1 MSDLGKVSLISE
13 RFYRTLPLF
22 RFPSKLIQT
31 LLFCF
36 IGFKESDLNTVK
48 SIDPLPVS
56 PFSSY
61 LPYTDSS
68 KSNLN
73 EKETALLLSSYG
85 DEVGLG
91 YSESLLKFASDS
103 DYVLNM
109 VDSLLDALTN
119 GQHSK
124 TMEELKENQKAL
136 EAADAKA
143 DVEMQE
149 ADAKSK
155 EDDSQDKKDPDT
167 LDQKLNETG
176 SLVAN
181 LETLQT
187 QRLSSSTLPVKP
199 SKEEVKIAHLL
210 TNKLTEL
217 IGTYAKPADVS
228 DLKSI
233 RAALGVQLKEGTV

>member
-1 MSDLGKVSLISE
+1 M
-13 RFYRTLPLF
+13 
-22 RFPSKLIQT
+22 
-31 LLFCF
+31 
-36 IGFKESDLNTVK
+36 K
-48 SIDPLPVS
+48 SIEQLAVS

-61 LPYTDSS
+61 LPCTDSS

-124 TMEELKENQKAL
+124 TMEELKESRNAQ
-136 EAADAKA
+136 EAADAMA
-143 DVEMQE
+143 DVEMQAE
-149 ADAKSK
+149 AKSK
-155 EDDSQDKKDPDT
+155 ETEQDASNPQDKKDET
-167 LDQKLNETG
+167 LEQKLNETG

-233 RAALGVQLKEGTV
+233 RAALGVQLKESAL

>member
-1 MSDLGKVSLISE
+1 MKTIE
-13 RFYRTLPLF
+13 PL
-22 RFPSKLIQT
+22 T
-31 LLFCF
+31 
-36 IGFKESDLNTVK
+36 
-48 SIDPLPVS
+48 VS

-61 LPYTDSS
+61 LPCTDSS

-73 EKETALLLSSYG
+73 EKESALLLSSYG

-91 YSESLLKFASDS
+91 YSESLLKFAADS

-124 TMEELKENQKAL
+124 TMEELKANE
-136 EAADAKA
+136 ADAKA
-143 DVEMQE
+143 TDVEMTE
-149 ADAKSK
+149 VESGKSK
-155 EDDSQDKKDPDT
+155 ETTEENAETMDA
-167 LDQKLNETG
+167 KLNETG

-181 LETLQT
+181 LETLQN

-199 SKEEVKIAHLL
+199 SKEEMKIAHLL
-210 TNKLTEL
+210 TSKLTEL
-217 IGTYAKPADVS
+217 IGSYAKPADVS

-233 RAALGVQLKEGTV
+233 RSALGVQLKEAAL

>member
-1 MSDLGKVSLISE
+1 M
-13 RFYRTLPLF
+13 
-22 RFPSKLIQT
+22 
-31 LLFCF
+31 
-36 IGFKESDLNTVK
+36 K
-48 SIDPLPVS
+48 SIEPLATS

-61 LPYTDSS
+61 LPCTDSS

-73 EKETALLLSSYG
+73 EKESALLLSTYG

-124 TMEELKENQKAL
+124 TMDELKESQS
-136 EAADAKA
+136 A
-143 DVEMQE
+143 DVEME
-149 ADAKSK
+149 DVEAKSK
-155 EDDSQDKKDPDT
+155 ESDAEDKKEDT
-167 LDQKLNETG
+167 LDAKLNETG

-181 LETLQT
+181 LESLQN

-199 SKEEVKIAHLL
+199 SKEELKIAHLL
-210 TNKLTEL
+210 TSKLTEL

-233 RAALGVQLKEGTV
+233 RTALGVQLKESAA